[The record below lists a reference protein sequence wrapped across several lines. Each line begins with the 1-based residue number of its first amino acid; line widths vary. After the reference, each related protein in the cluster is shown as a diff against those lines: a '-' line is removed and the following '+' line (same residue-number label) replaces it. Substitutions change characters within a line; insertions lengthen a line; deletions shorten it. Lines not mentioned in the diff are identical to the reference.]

1 MGRGEYQAQ
10 SLDVD
15 ENSLDESVEELFK
28 TLGLRRFGQ
37 ACTSPNV
44 FVAYTVLVMSVLIGT
59 AYFYAAV
66 VSNFVPDTGIYFLD
80 AIKKDQYFCFLAP
93 LTILPIYVFAYV
105 NWLSMTFFE
114 NN

>member
-1 MGRGEYQAQ
+1 MVRGEIHVQGLEA
-10 SLDVD
+10 D
-15 ENSLDESVEELFK
+15 ETTLDESAEELFR
-28 TLGLRRFGQ
+28 TLGLRHFGR
-37 ACTSPNV
+37 ASTRPNV
-44 FVAYTVLVMSVLIGT
+44 LAAYTVLLISILIGT

-66 VSNFVPDTGIYFLD
+66 ISNFVPDTGIYILD

-93 LTILPIYVFAYV
+93 LTILPIYAFAYI